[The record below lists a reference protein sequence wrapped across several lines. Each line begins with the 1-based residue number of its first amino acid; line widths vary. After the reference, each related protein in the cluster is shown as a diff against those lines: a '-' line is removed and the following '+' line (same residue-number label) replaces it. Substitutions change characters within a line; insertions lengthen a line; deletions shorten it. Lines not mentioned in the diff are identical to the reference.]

1 MEIFCTRPGCSRPQ
15 NHFSDLDDPDVLK
28 TVQQKYCLNCGMPLI
43 LGGRYIPSKL
53 LGQGGF
59 GAAFL
64 SRDRY
69 TPRMRQCVVKQF
81 QPAGNLNPKALKVAL
96 RLFEQEATAL
106 ETLGNEH
113 AQIPNLYAF
122 FPGGDKKQFFYL
134 VQEFID
140 GNNLEEELEQKE
152 KFSEAEVVEVLEEV
166 LRILQYVHH
175 HGSIHRDI
183 KPSNIMRHRSG
194 RIYLLDFGAVKQVT
208 TPGAAGGRSTG
219 IYSMGFAPPEQVA
232 GSQVYPATDLYALA
246 ATCLNL
252 LTGKEIGELYDSF
265 HNVWNWQKYAPGVN
279 DNLAA
284 VLNMMLKNS
293 PSQRFQSAKDAL
305 TALQPTQITLPP
317 SPPQPPVS
325 QSPVSQSPVSQPPVS
340 QSPVSPP
347 VARQGQFELKEV
359 LISAGF
365 TGVEGALLFI
375 LSSSLLPSP
384 GISFGIWG
392 MVMGGLIYAQYK
404 RIIEAWDPW
413 ILAAITFLPMIFFPL
428 LRGSFNGVEV
438 IIIAILA
445 GAGAIAVT
453 AVFRLIYQVLS
464 RIL

>member
-1 MEIFCTRPGCSRPQ
+1 MEIFCTRPGCTRPQ

-43 LGGRYIPSKL
+43 LAGRYIPSKL

-69 TPRMRQCVVKQF
+69 TPTMRQCVVKQF
-81 QPAGNLNPKALKVAL
+81 QPTGNLNPKALKVAL

-122 FPGGDKKQFFYL
+122 FPGGEKKQFFYL

-140 GNNLEEELEQKE
+140 GRNLEEELEEKG
-152 KFSEAEVVEVLEEV
+152 KFSEPEVVEVLEEV
-166 LRILQYVHH
+166 LGILQYVHH

-208 TPGAAGGRSTG
+208 TPGVAGGKSTG
-219 IYSMGFAPPEQVA
+219 IYSMGFAPPEQIA

-252 LTGKEIGELYDSF
+252 LTGKEISELYDSF
-265 HNVWNWQKYAPGVN
+265 HNVWNWQTYVPGVN

-284 VLNMMLKNS
+284 VLNMMLRHS
-293 PSQRFQSAKDAL
+293 PSKRFQSAKDVL

-317 SPPQPPVS
+317 SPPSQPPISISPPPVS
-325 QSPVSQSPVSQPPVS
+325 Q
-340 QSPVSPP
+340 P
-347 VARQGQFELKEV
+347 VARQPQFELREV

-365 TGVEGALLFI
+365 TGFEGALLFI

-384 GISFGIWG
+384 GISLGIWG

-404 RIIEAWDPW
+404 RIIENWDPW
-413 ILAAITFLPMIFFPL
+413 IVAATTLLPTIFFPL

-453 AVFRLIYQVLS
+453 AIFRLIYQLLS